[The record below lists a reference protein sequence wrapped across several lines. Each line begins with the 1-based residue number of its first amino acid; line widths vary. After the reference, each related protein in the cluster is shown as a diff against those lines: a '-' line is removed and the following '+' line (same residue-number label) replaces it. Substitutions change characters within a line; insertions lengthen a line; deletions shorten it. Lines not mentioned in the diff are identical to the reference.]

1 MPVLMTCARH
11 YTLRTKA
18 GHCIHFNP
26 DEPKMVPDTVV
37 SEALAV
43 NILPVDGQ
51 DTQTQD
57 TSGTVPQ
64 KVVVSGLLRDA
75 LALHCIDDIVKMND
89 VEQFDGGGRPK
100 VIAINN
106 ATGLNLTANERNT
119 YWDRYRTLKSDS
131 EELPNHKALA
141 TVLEIQ
147 SINTP
152 KGVKEYAEAL
162 GVPRDNIL
170 GHPIAVQKQVLL
182 RAAVS
187 EM

>member
-18 GHCIHFNP
+18 GHCIRFKPN
-26 DEPKMVPDTVV
+26 EPVSVPDSVV

-43 NILPVDGQ
+43 NILPLDGQ
-51 DTQTQD
+51 DASAAD
-57 TSGTVPQ
+57 GSGTIPQ
-64 KVVVSGLLRDA
+64 KVVVTGLLRDA
-75 LALHCIDDIVKMND
+75 LALHSIDDLVKMND

-100 VIAINN
+100 VAAINS
-106 ATGLNLTANERNT
+106 ATGLTLTADERNK
-119 YWDRYRTLKSDS
+119 YWDKYRQIKSDG
-131 EELPNHKALA
+131 EHLPTHKALA

-147 SINTP
+147 ALNTP
-152 KGVKEYAEAL
+152 SSVKEYAEAL
-162 GVPRDNIL
+162 GVKQDTIV

-182 RAAVS
+182 KAAVA

>member
-1 MPVLMTCARH
+1 MSVLMTCARH

-18 GHCIHFNP
+18 GHCIRFQPNVP
-26 DEPKMVPDTVV
+26 TSVPDSIV

-51 DTQTQD
+51 ETQVAD
-57 TSGTVPQ
+57 GSGTVPQ
-64 KVVVSGLLRDA
+64 KVVVSGILRDA

-100 VIAINN
+100 VAAINN
-106 ATGLNLTANERNT
+106 ATGLSLTANERNK
-119 YWDRYRTLKSDS
+119 YWEKYRTLKSEG
-131 EELPNHKALA
+131 EELPTHKALA

-152 KGVKEYAEAL
+152 TGIKEYADAL
-162 GVPRDNIL
+162 GVPQDNVL

-182 RAAVS
+182 KAAVS
-187 EM
+187 EV